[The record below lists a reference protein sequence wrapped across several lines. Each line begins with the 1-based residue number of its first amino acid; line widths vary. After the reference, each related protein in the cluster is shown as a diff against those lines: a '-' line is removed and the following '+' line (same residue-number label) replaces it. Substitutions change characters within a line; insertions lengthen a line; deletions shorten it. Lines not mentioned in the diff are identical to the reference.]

1 MKLDINHVSQI
12 TGLTV
17 HIIRAWEKR
26 YGVVSPERQGK
37 NRAFTYEDVE
47 RLKALKALVE
57 LGYPIRKAAKMS
69 AAEIEV
75 LLPETYGPL
84 IQHRQELLQ
93 LLSDY
98 QLDRLLE
105 ELHRHRVRR
114 GVEEFL
120 IDLVVPLMAE
130 VGRMVATGELSVS
143 QEHAVSALVRDQI
156 IKTRSAETQVDKPL
170 IAFCTPE
177 GDYHELGILI
187 ASKLAQSKG
196 YPTLNFGANLP
207 IEALVDII
215 KGVKPKILVLSAAPI
230 ESNFDGLPDYL
241 SQLRSETKKGLD
253 VWVSGA
259 LARQFAE
266 DFRSV
271 ATMKEFF
278 QLLD

>member
-1 MKLDINHVSQI
+1 MKLDINHVSQM

-26 YGVVSPERQGK
+26 YGVISPERKGK

-47 RLKALKALVE
+47 RLNSLKALVQ
-57 LGYPIRKAAKMS
+57 LGYPIRIAAKMS
-69 AAEIEV
+69 AAEIEAV
-75 LLPETYGPL
+75 FPEALGPL
-84 IQHRQELLQ
+84 IQHRRELLQ
-93 LLSDY
+93 LLGDY

-130 VGRMVATGELSVS
+130 VGRLVASGELSVS

-156 IKTRSAETQVDKPL
+156 IKTRSAETQTEKPL
-170 IAFCTPE
+170 MAFCTPE
-177 GDYHELGILI
+177 GDFHELGILI

-196 YPTLNFGANLP
+196 YPTINFGANLP
-207 IEALVDII
+207 IDALIDIV
-215 KGVKPKILVLSAAPI
+215 KGVKPEIIVVGAAPI
-230 ESNFDGLPDYL
+230 QSNFEGLADFL
-241 SQLRSETKKGLD
+241 NKLRGGAGNTPEI
-253 VWVSGA
+253 WVAGP
-259 LARQFAE
+259 LAIQFAE
-266 DFRSV
+266 SFRAM
-271 ATMKEFF
+271 ATMREFF

>member
-156 IKTRSAETQVDKPL
+156 IKTRSAETQVDNPL